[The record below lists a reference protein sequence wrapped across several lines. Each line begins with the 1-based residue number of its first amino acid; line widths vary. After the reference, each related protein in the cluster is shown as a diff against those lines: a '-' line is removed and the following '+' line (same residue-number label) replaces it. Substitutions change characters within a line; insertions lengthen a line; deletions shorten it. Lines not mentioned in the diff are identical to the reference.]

1 MIYLDKYKKRPNV
14 DDEVNNLVLAERIIN
29 DVSLEMNVLHG
40 LALPYEYWMWLLMPH
55 TQLFIEQIA
64 DRFQQQ
70 SEFPKNLNTETSSA
84 RGVEIYDAHW
94 SKAINIQIAIDINNY
109 LMNSSV
115 NNFKLSFFNKININ
129 LKYFYYFFKNGLK
142 VLKLVNFFKKY
153 DGKNQIIFLD
163 KILDIH
169 SQAALETIFDAS
181 HLNHEKYRPFI
192 LNYKYPKDFDVF
204 RNGSLK
210 GSTKDDNDYVKF
222 IYKNFK
228 KYLPVEYVELFTRIY
243 AHYKN
248 IECNIL
254 VCSCPVNVN
263 RYYRHAF
270 SAIKMSGAK
279 VLSFQHGGGYGIS
292 KYNSYEVMERNFSEK
307 YVEWSG
313 INGEVVSSIFDLNNI
328 ELNKNKN
335 KNIDLLIIG
344 PLFKVYHRYNHGMH
358 PFHNINVADRIAK
371 LILNLSN
378 SPISIVYRPY
388 KNHEDLVMNKIGDKY
403 FIDSS
408 IEDQISR
415 SRYVIC
421 TKPTTIINQCIQLNA
436 YPILFW
442 GEEYDTSDDA
452 NHLLSKLNEVG
463 FYFNSVENCAERLN
477 NLLRGDNN
485 IFPDHSSVI
494 SIYEKLF
501 GNGPS
506 KFENVK
512 KLIGDF
518 NKEFEL

>member
-14 DDEVNNLVLAERIIN
+14 DDEVNNLALAERVIN
-29 DVSLEMNVLHG
+29 DVSLEMNALHG
-40 LALPYEYWMWLLMPH
+40 LALPTEYWMWLLMPH

-64 DRFQQQ
+64 DRFQLQP
-70 SEFPKNLNTETSSA
+70 EFSKNLNVETSSA
-84 RGVEIYDAHW
+84 KGVEIYDAHW

-109 LMNSSV
+109 QMKSSIV
-115 NNFKLSFFNKININ
+115 NFKLSFFNKITIN
-129 LKYFYYFFKNGLK
+129 FKKFYYFFKNGLK
-142 VLKLVNFFKKY
+142 VLRMVNYLKKY
-153 DGKNQIIFLD
+153 DGTNQIIFLD

-169 SQAALETIFDAS
+169 FQAELENIFNAI
-181 HLNHEKYRPFI
+181 HLNQEEYRPFI
-192 LNYKYPKDFDVF
+192 FSYKHRKDFDGF
-204 RNGSLK
+204 RYGSLK
-210 GSTKDDNDYVKF
+210 GSTNDDNDYVKF
-222 IYKNFK
+222 IYENFK
-228 KYLPVEYVELFTRIY
+228 KYLPVEYVELFSRIY
-243 AHYKN
+243 AYYKN
-248 IECNIL
+248 IECKIL

-263 RYYRHAF
+263 QYYRHAF
-270 SAIKMSGAK
+270 SAIKMNGAR

-313 INGEVVSSIFDLNNI
+313 IGGEVVSSIFDLNNV
-328 ELNKNKN
+328 ELNKN

-344 PLFKVYHRYNHGMH
+344 PLFKAYHRYNIGMH
-358 PFHNINVADRIAK
+358 PFHNINVAERISK

-388 KNHEDLVMNKIGDKY
+388 KNHKDLVMNNIGNKY
-403 FIDSS
+403 FMDSS

-415 SRYVIC
+415 SRYVVC

-452 NHLLSKLNEVG
+452 NYLLSKLSEVG

-477 NLLRGDNN
+477 NLLRSDRN

-506 KFENVK
+506 KFENIK

-518 NKEFEL
+518 DEELKL